1 MRNCGLRVFPASI
14 TGSDVIIRPLP
25 LMGDSGQG
33 GGQAGGHFA
42 AERSREQD
50 LREQAMRDVLTG
62 IYNKAGEK
70 LIDRMVK
77 EKGQGLFLMLDLND
91 FKSIND
97 TMGHAAGTP
106 YSLRWEA
113 SLREPA
119 GKMT

>member
-25 LMGDSGQG
+25 LMGTVVKVVGKLADISQ
-33 GGQAGGHFA
+33 Q
-42 AERSREQD
+42 RSREQD

-77 EKGQGLFLMLDLND
+77 EKDRDCF
-91 FKSIND
+91 
-97 TMGHAAGTP
+97 
-106 YSLRWEA
+106 
-113 SLREPA
+113 
-119 GKMT
+119 